1 MGIGEVIA
9 CSAGDKM
16 NIGSLLSRHA
26 CQRADHLAVV
36 FEDRRLSFRD
46 FNARVNRL
54 ANALSGLGVKK
65 GDRVATVLPNC
76 LALLETYWA
85 VAKMGAVVVPLST
98 LLREK
103 AVITLIRDSGA
114 DTIIAS
120 QDFTELLLSVKNE
133 LSYLMDDRFIL
144 DGDSCVPGFRSLDQ
158 LTSQASAC
166 EPPKAEIAD
175 SDLYNIIYSSGTT
188 GTPKG
193 IPHTHY
199 IRAVY
204 CMLFASTFRMTPESV
219 VLHSGSIVFNGAF
232 VTLLPAMFVG
242 AKYVLHKSFD
252 PQTFVETVERERVT
266 HVMMVPSQ
274 IVALLGSPYFSTD
287 ALKSLEMVC
296 TVGAP
301 LHLEH
306 KVKLNRTLPGRFY
319 ELYGLTEGFITVLDK
334 NHYAAKPNSVGI
346 PQPFFEMRIMNEQG
360 EDLPPGEIGEIV
372 GRGPVLMPGY
382 YERPDLTSQTIV
394 DGWLHSGDLG
404 YVDEDGFLYLVDR
417 KKDMIISGGANVFP
431 KDIEEIIVQHP
442 AVREA
447 AVFGI
452 PHEKWGETPFAVVI
466 LSREDA
472 VTACELRDWVNERVA
487 VKYQRVYNVAIMK
500 EFPRSA
506 AGKTLKRVLRE
517 PYWSGHDAKI

>member
-1 MGIGEVIA
+1 
-9 CSAGDKM
+9 M
-16 NIGSLLSRHA
+16 NIGSLLPRHA
-26 CQRADHLAVV
+26 CQRPNHLAVV
-36 FEDRRLSFRD
+36 FEDRRLGFRD

-54 ANALSGLGVKK
+54 ANALSGLGIKK
-65 GDRVATVLPNC
+65 GDKVATILPNC
-76 LALLETYWA
+76 LTLLETYWA
-85 VAKMGAVVVPLST
+85 AAKMGAVVVPLSV

-103 AVITLIRDSGA
+103 ALATLIRDS
-114 DTIIAS
+114 DTETIIS
-120 QDFTELLLSVKNE
+120 SKDFVEPLLSIKKE
-133 LSYLMDDRFIL
+133 LSYLLDDRFIL
-144 DGDSCVPGFRSLDQ
+144 DGDSCVPGFRSLVQ
-158 LTSQASAC
+158 LISQASVC
-166 EPPKAEIAD
+166 EPPKAEVANH
-175 SDLYNIIYSSGTT
+175 DLYNIIYSSGTT
-188 GTPKG
+188 GVPKG

-219 VLHSGSIVFNGAF
+219 VLHSGSMVFNGAF
-232 VTLLPAMFVG
+232 VTLLPAMYMG
-242 AKYVLHKSFD
+242 ATYVLHRSFD

-274 IVALLGSPYFSTD
+274 IVALLGSPYFSAR
-287 ALKSLEMVC
+287 ALESLEMIC

-301 LHLEH
+301 LHREH
-306 KVKLNRTLPGRFY
+306 KAKLNRILPGRFY

-334 NHYAAKPNSVGI
+334 NHYAAKPNSVGL
-346 PQPFFEMRIMNEQG
+346 PQPFFEMRIINEQG
-360 EDLPPGEIGEIV
+360 KDLPAGEIGEIV

-382 YERPDLTSQTIV
+382 YKRPDLTSQTIV

-442 AVREA
+442 AVSEA

-472 VTACELRDWVNERVA
+472 ITTSELRDWVNERVGA
-487 VKYQRVYNVAIMK
+487 KYQRIHDVAIMK

-506 AGKTLKRVLRE
+506 AGKTLKRVLRD
-517 PYWSGHDAKI
+517 PYWSERNAKI